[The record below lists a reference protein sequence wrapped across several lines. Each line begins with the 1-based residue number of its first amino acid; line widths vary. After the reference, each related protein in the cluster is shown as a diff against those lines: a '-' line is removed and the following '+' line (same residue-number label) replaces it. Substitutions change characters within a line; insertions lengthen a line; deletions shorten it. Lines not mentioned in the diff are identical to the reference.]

1 MHDGDRYE
9 PVRDIGSGNFGVARL
24 MRNRATGDLVAVKYI
39 DRGDKVRFPLP
50 PLQSAKPTGRRLV
63 LVLVLMWR
71 AVLAL
76 ALQIDENV
84 QREIINHRSLRHP
97 NIIRFKE
104 VRQRQAARSPSSFQA
119 KLNDSNF

>member
-1 MHDGDRYE
+1 
-9 PVRDIGSGNFGVARL
+9 
-24 MRNRATGDLVAVKYI
+24 
-39 DRGDKVRFPLP
+39 
-50 PLQSAKPTGRRLV
+50 
-63 LVLVLMWR
+63 MWR